1 MNHSADLDIVGFP
14 STIMTWLVVFDVVK
28 INPLVTF
35 IVSIMSLVWLSLQIY
50 GWFEK
55 RIKKNGKKS

>member
-1 MNHSADLDIVGFP
+1 MNQDLDIVGFP
-14 STIMTWLVVFDVVK
+14 STVMTWLVVFDVVK

-50 GWFEK
+50 GWIEK
-55 RIKKNGKKS
+55 RIKKNGKES